1 MPSGFQQD
9 SNQLQPNLYRV
20 VIDMSSG
27 TYYPTTTSGNT
38 GGGVTPTA
46 SDAFSTANLPS
57 TLAKSQT
64 RARGNM
70 RFRNVINRLSGLG
83 DCQILDL
90 TITEANA
97 DAQATSLTFTVK
109 YDRDAFIPLTG
120 QYQGTTVVGN
130 DIGNSAMDT
139 VAKAIANAVAQGVR
153 DATTANVR
161 VFDPTGPNDDQQSI
175 TVAASGTAAQTLGT
189 VTVTL
194 IDTATLVN
202 A

>member
-9 SNQLQPNLYRV
+9 LDQLQPNFFRV
-20 VIDMSSG
+20 AIDMSSG

-38 GGGVTPTA
+38 GGGVTPNSCDSFT
-46 SDAFSTANLPS
+46 TANLPS
-57 TLAKSQT
+57 TVAYAQN

-70 RFRNVINRLSGLG
+70 RFRNIVNRLSGLS

-90 TITEANA
+90 TITEANG

-109 YDRDAFIPLTG
+109 FERPGFIPLTG
-120 QYQGTTVVGN
+120 QLQGTATVGN

-139 VAKAIANAVAQGVR
+139 AAKAVANAVAQGIR
-153 DATTANVR
+153 DATTAAMR
-161 VFDPTGPNDDQQSI
+161 VATVDGDDQLPI
-175 TVAASGTAAQTLGT
+175 TVAPSGTAAQTLGT

-194 IDTATLVN
+194 IDTTTLVN